1 MALNPDS
8 GNAPVISRPSRLY
21 WICQFA
27 GWGGYLAYVLGGYFL
42 FAGQRRA
49 SALVSIILFCVVVP
63 PLMTHGLR
71 AWMHRH
77 GWARM
82 PLWPRVL
89 RSGAAVLIFS
99 LAITGAIGVLGGL
112 GRGRLFMRT
121 DGMGWMFVAYAWAF
135 AGWLLIYGAVHAR
148 RRRDELELIARDA
161 QLSSLRAQINP
172 HFLFNSLNSVRSLIT
187 EDPRRAASMLTGLSD
202 ILRYSLASD
211 RRDTVSLADEL
222 GVIDEYMNLE
232 RMRFE
237 ERLQIERAIEPA
249 ALLARVP
256 PMLVQTL
263 VENAVKHGIADLP
276 LGGLVRLE
284 ARVRDGRVEIVVTNS
299 GRFKPSGDDSGYGL
313 RNARERL
320 RLLYGELASLTV
332 CEDGETTRAALSLPL
347 EVAG

>member
-1 MALNPDS
+1 MASNPDN
-8 GNAPVISRPSRLY
+8 GDAPVISRSSRLY

-27 GWGGYLAYVLGGYFL
+27 GWGGYLAYVLGGYLL
-42 FAGQRRA
+42 FADQHRA
-49 SALVSIILFCVVVP
+49 SAVVSIVFFCVVVP

-71 AWMHRH
+71 AWMHRQ
-77 GWARM
+77 GWTRM
-82 PLWPRVL
+82 PLWPRL
-89 RSGAAVLIFS
+89 FRSAAAVLVFS
-99 LAITGAIGVLGGL
+99 LATTLSVGVLNGL
-112 GRGRLFMRT
+112 GHGRLFVPT
-121 DGMGWMFVAYAWAF
+121 DGMGWMFLAYAWAF
-135 AGWLLIYGAVHAR
+135 AGWLFIYGAVHAR

-161 QLSSLRAQINP
+161 QLRSLRAQVNP

-222 GVIDEYMNLE
+222 GIIDEYVGLE
-232 RMRFE
+232 QMRFE
-237 ERLQIERAIEPA
+237 ERLRIEQAIDPA
-249 ALLARVP
+249 ALVARVP

-284 ARVRDGRVEIVVTNS
+284 ARARDGRVDIVVINS

-332 CEDGETTRAALSLPL
+332 REDGETTTAALSLPL
-347 EVAG
+347 QVEG